1 MKAFYTEETTKT
13 TYHLTEYAKQ
23 KLLGLLLVIIG
34 IIACAVFKEDATAG
48 VMIAFLG
55 ILRLIG

>member
-1 MKAFYTEETTKT
+1 MRVFYAEETTKT

-34 IIACAVFKEDATAG
+34 IITCAIFKEDATGG

-55 ILRLIG
+55 ILRFIG